1 MNDLISI
8 IIPVYN
14 MEKYLDRC
22 VHSVLNQTYENL
34 EIILVDDGSTD
45 NSPNMCDNYA
55 LKDSRI
61 KVVHKENGGLSDAR
75 NAGLRIATGDYI
87 GYVDS
92 DDWIE
97 PNMYECMYKAC
108 AGNNAQLAV
117 CRYFREYDDK
127 TVDDGTSKVEIF
139 SRDEILRIY
148 ITDKEGYMV
157 YNSVWSKLF
166 KRELVEGMLFPKGK
180 NSEDIMYTTKA
191 FCKLEKAAYIDTC
204 LYHYVIDRKDSI
216 MNINKTQR
224 MFRDELPFW
233 QEHIKCIRENVSD
246 YMGDL
251 AQCYYY
257 KRLMSYYMEI
267 VGGDHKSA
275 CKLADMIKSDKT
287 QIKRI
292 CSKSNNIV
300 SKGDR
305 VRIKLFVFNHVLYR
319 ECFARFENII
329 VPIKA
334 KMRRRKNNV

>member
-22 VHSVLNQTYENL
+22 LHSVLNQTYENL

-55 LKDSRI
+55 LKDGRI

-75 NAGLRIATGDYI
+75 NAGIRIATGDYI

-127 TVDDGTSKVEIF
+127 TVNDGTSKVEIF
-139 SRDEILRIY
+139 SRDEILNIY
-148 ITDKEGYMV
+148 ITDKDGYMV

-180 NSEDIMYTTKA
+180 NSEDIMYTTRA
-191 FCKLEKAAYIDTC
+191 FCKLDKAAYIDTC

-216 MNINKTQR
+216 MNVDKTQR

-246 YMGDL
+246 YMADL
-251 AQCYYY
+251 AAYYY
-257 KRLMSYYMEI
+257 YRRLLFYYVDTNNKGI
-267 VGGDHKSA
+267 
-275 CKLADMIKSDKT
+275 ADLVKHDLTKVKMIY
-287 QIKRI
+287 
-292 CSKSNNIV
+292 SKEKNIV
-300 SKGDR
+300 SRGDR
-305 VRIKLFVFNHVLYR
+305 ARMNLFLISPKLYLNIVKLY
-319 ECFARFENII
+319 NKVI
-329 VPIKA
+329 VPVRQRSSHA
-334 KMRRRKNNV
+334 F